1 MTGHGEAAHHRPP
14 VLAGTSSNP
23 PPHPQTFT
31 RSGALQD
38 RTGQV
43 APSVEPTVDSPP
55 ELLRAQ
61 ARRQLAQDTGPGL
74 ATAEGRKA

>member
-1 MTGHGEAAHHRPP
+1 MERQPTTAHLAWLAPP
-14 VLAGTSSNP
+14 R

-38 RTGQV
+38 RTEQV